1 MIYECLSSSE
11 LLVLINGSHSKEFS
25 ILRGRHQGDPISP
38 FLFDLAAEG
47 LSVLFYRAS
56 MRNIFRGLQ
65 SVSGPFLSHL
75 QYKEDTLVFISIDI
89 DHLLQVKIIMRWF
102 ALSSCLHIN
111 FYKSSNID
119 INVEDHLCLSL
130 ARIIF

>member
-1 MIYECLSSSE
+1 MSIFLRT
-11 LLVLINGSHSKEFS
+11 LGSYKWISFKR
-25 ILRGRHQGDPISP
+25 ILYFARTTSRRPDIP
-38 FLFDLAAEG
+38 LAAEG

-75 QYKEDTLVFISIDI
+75 QYKDDTLVFISIDI

-111 FYKSSNID
+111 FYKSSNIG